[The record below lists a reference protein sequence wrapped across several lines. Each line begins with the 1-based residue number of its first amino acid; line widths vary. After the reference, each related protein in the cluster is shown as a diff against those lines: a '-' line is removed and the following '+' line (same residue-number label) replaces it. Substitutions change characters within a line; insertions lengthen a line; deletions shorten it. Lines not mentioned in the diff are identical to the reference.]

1 MPSYTIKDLEQISGI
16 KAHTIRIWEQRYG
29 FLQPQ
34 RTETNIRSYSADEL
48 KVILNVSL
56 LNKYGYKISHIDKM
70 SSAEIEDKIFGL
82 NHLDAEKERVVNAL
96 IKDMVSLDMLSFERQ
111 LDNYIAQKGVEK
123 TITEIIFC
131 FLERVGVLWITNHIN
146 PAQEHLASNIV
157 RQKIILGIEKL
168 PKMYNNAKLIVLFM
182 PEGEY
187 HEIGLLFVHFLLKS
201 KGYNVDYLGTNVPI
215 VDLKYLTEYKKVDYL
230 YAHITAPTKGFKMN
244 KFREQLGQ
252 INKDIPIILTGQMMQ
267 EYKGSVPGNIRVLQS
282 LSETMGFLSSL
293 LVSLK
298 HRFSIIYL

>member
-1 MPSYTIKDLEQISGI
+1 MSSYTIKDLEQISGI
-16 KAHTIRIWEQRYG
+16 KAHTIRIWEQRYQ

-56 LNKYGYKISHIDKM
+56 LNKYGFKISHIDKM
-70 SSAEIEDKIFGL
+70 STAEMEEKILGL
-82 NHLDAEKERVVNAL
+82 NQLDAEKERVVNAL

-111 LDNYIAQKGVEK
+111 LDTYIAQKGIEK
-123 TITEIIFC
+123 TITEIIFS

-146 PAQEHLASNIV
+146 PAQEHLASNLI

-168 PKMYNNAKLIVLFM
+168 PKMYANAKLIVLFM

-201 KGYNVDYLGTNVPI
+201 KGYNVDYLGTNVPL

-230 YAHITAPTKGFKMN
+230 YSHITAPIKGFKMN
-244 KFREQLGQ
+244 KFMEQLSQ
-252 INKDIPIILTGQMMQ
+252 INTKIPVVLTGQMMQ
-267 EYKGSVPGNIRVLQS
+267 EYKGPVASHIRIMQS
-282 LSETMGFLSSL
+282 LSETMGFLASL
-293 LVSLK
+293 
-298 HRFSIIYL
+298 

>member
-1 MPSYTIKDLEQISGI
+1 MSSYTIKDLEQISGI

-34 RTETNIRSYSADEL
+34 RTETNIRTYSADEL

-70 SSAEIEDKIFGL
+70 TSAEIEDKIFGL
-82 NHLDAEKERVVNAL
+82 NHLEAEKERVVNAL
-96 IKDMVSLDMLSFERQ
+96 IKDMVSLDMLAFEKQ
-111 LDNYIAQKGVEK
+111 LDNYIAQRGIEK
-123 TITEIIFC
+123 TITDIIFF

-146 PAQEHLASNIV
+146 PAQEHLASNLI

-168 PKMYNNAKLIVLFM
+168 PKMHANAKLFVLFM

-230 YAHITAPTKGFKMN
+230 FAHITAPIKGFKMN
-244 KFREQLGQ
+244 KFMEQLSQ
-252 INKDIPIILTGQMMQ
+252 INKDIPMILTGQMMQ
-267 EYKGSVPGNIRVLQS
+267 EYKGPLTANIRVLQS
-282 LSETMGFLSSL
+282 LSETMGYLSSL
-293 LVSLK
+293 
-298 HRFSIIYL
+298 

>member
-34 RTETNIRSYSADEL
+34 RTETNIRTYSADEL

-123 TITEIIFC
+123 TITDIIFF

-168 PKMYNNAKLIVLFM
+168 PKMHINAKLIVLFM

-230 YAHITAPTKGFKMN
+230 YAHITAPTRGFKMN
-244 KFREQLGQ
+244 KFMEQLGQ
-252 INKDIPIILTGQMMQ
+252 INKDIPMILTGQMMQ

-293 LVSLK
+293 
-298 HRFSIIYL
+298 

>member
-1 MPSYTIKDLEQISGI
+1 MSSYTIKDLEQISGI

-34 RTETNIRSYSADEL
+34 RTETNIRTYSADEL

-70 SSAEIEDKIFGL
+70 TSAEIEDKIFGL
-82 NHLDAEKERVVNAL
+82 NHLEAEKERVVNAL
-96 IKDMVSLDMLSFERQ
+96 IKDMVSLDMLAFEKQ
-111 LDNYIAQKGVEK
+111 LDNYIAQRGIEK
-123 TITEIIFC
+123 TITDIIFF

-146 PAQEHLASNIV
+146 PAQEHLASNLI

-168 PKMYNNAKLIVLFM
+168 PKMHANAKLFVLFM

-230 YAHITAPTKGFKMN
+230 FEHITAPIKGFKMN
-244 KFREQLGQ
+244 KFMEQLSQ
-252 INKDIPIILTGQMMQ
+252 INKDIPMILTGQMMQ
-267 EYKGSVPGNIRVLQS
+267 EYKGPLTANIRVLQS

-293 LVSLK
+293 
-298 HRFSIIYL
+298 

>member
-1 MPSYTIKDLEQISGI
+1 MSSYTIKDLEQISGI

-56 LNKYGYKISHIDKM
+56 LNKYGYKISHINKM

-244 KFREQLGQ
+244 KFMEQLGQ
-252 INKDIPIILTGQMMQ
+252 INKDIPMILTGQMMQ

-293 LVSLK
+293 
-298 HRFSIIYL
+298 

>member
-1 MPSYTIKDLEQISGI
+1 MSSYTIKDLEQISGI
-16 KAHTIRIWEQRYG
+16 KAHTIRIWEQRDG

-34 RTETNIRSYSADEL
+34 RTETNIRTYSADEL

-56 LNKYGYKISHIDKM
+56 LNKYGYKISHINKM

-244 KFREQLGQ
+244 KFMEQLGQ

-293 LVSLK
+293 
-298 HRFSIIYL
+298 